1 MPKKKVVAIIC
12 GGRSREHEVSLQSA
26 YYVFKNLDRKKYQGV
41 LLGVDKKGYW
51 HFASCY
57 NNLVTQ
63 KGPLGKMK
71 AGLAKVV
78 LIRGGKKVGVLDLKQ
93 KKIIKRIDIFF
104 PLIHGPYGEDG
115 CLQGYLE
122 LLDLPYVGADVL
134 GSALAMDKEYTKRL
148 LQAEGI
154 PVAPFVTLCRGE
166 SKNRE
171 KARMMVKKYKFP
183 LFVKPACL
191 GSSVGISKVFN
202 LKELEK
208 AITLAFRC
216 DSKIILEQYI
226 PGREIECSV
235 LGNKDPQASLPG
247 EIKPHHDFYSYA
259 AKYLDSEGADLLAPA
274 PLSPM
279 LRKKVQRLSKRVF
292 QILGLEGMARVDFF
306 LQHQGKLIVN
316 EVNTIPGFTQI
327 SMYPRLWEVSG
338 LSYPRLLDKLIK
350 LAIERQKKK

>member
-1 MPKKKVVAIIC
+1 
-12 GGRSREHEVSLQSA
+12 
-26 YYVFKNLDRKKYQGV
+26 
-41 LLGVDKKGYW
+41 
-51 HFASCY
+51 
-57 NNLVTQ
+57 
-63 KGPLGKMK
+63 
-71 AGLAKVV
+71 
-78 LIRGGKKVGVLDLKQ
+78 
-93 KKIIKRIDIFF
+93 
-104 PLIHGPYGEDG
+104 
-115 CLQGYLE
+115 
-122 LLDLPYVGADVL
+122 
-134 GSALAMDKEYTKRL
+134 
-148 LQAEGI
+148 
-154 PVAPFVTLCRGE
+154 
-166 SKNRE
+166 
-171 KARMMVKKYKFP
+171 
-183 LFVKPACL
+183 VKPACL